1 MSPFSK
7 LRHLRRHLRVPHALL
22 AVKTLDHL
30 DRGPHVGSKL
40 IHADAIRIMR
50 RLSVFRR
57 EYFLNTDLVNQ
68 MLSAQ
73 ICQMRSFLV
82 IR

>member
-30 DRGPHVGSKL
+30 DRGPYVGSKL
-40 IHADAIRIMR
+40 IHADALRIMR
-50 RLSVFRR
+50 RLSIFRR

-68 MLSAQ
+68 VLSAQ
-73 ICQMRSFLV
+73 VRQMRPFLV